1 MACDDDA
8 FADGVLRAAS
18 AAVDGEPE
26 LVSKPHAT
34 DAGWL
39 VGAGVTCVVCGP
51 AERGEAHTA
60 TESVS
65 IDVLERCEAIYRRVA
80 ERWPPA

>member
-8 FADGVLRAAS
+8 FADAVLAAAT
-18 AAVDGEPE
+18 AAVDGSPT

-39 VGAGVTCVVCGP
+39 AQAGVTCVVCGP

-60 TESVS
+60 TESV
-65 IDVLERCEAIYRRVA
+65 DLAVLERCETIYRRLA
-80 ERWPPA
+80 EHWPPG

>member
-8 FADGVLRAAS
+8 FADAALEAAS
-18 AAVDGEPE
+18 AAVEGEPQ

-39 VGAGVTCVVCGP
+39 AQAGVTCLVCGP

-60 TESVS
+60 TESV
-65 IDVLERCEAIYRRVA
+65 DLAVLDRCEAIYRRLA
-80 ERWPPA
+80 ERWPAS